1 MAAPVTGMR
10 PELPGFLT
18 GGTES
23 PMAGISRDPD
33 FAGPL
38 ELGGRCSAGV
48 TAGMTRDVGLATG
61 NA

>member
-1 MAAPVTGMR
+1 MR